1 MLEGNLD
8 FLKDIKYEN
17 ITTCA
22 EVCFIIFVYD
32 EILVVCL
39 YSIEPYLLSVSEED
53 VGPQDDLDLIESQ
66 RRNAKSKH
74 LVE

>member
-22 EVCFIIFVYD
+22 EVSFIIFIYD
-32 EILVVCL
+32 QIFVVCF
-39 YSIEPYLLSVSEED
+39 YPIEPYLLNVSEED
-53 VGPQDDLDLIESQ
+53 MCS
-66 RRNAKSKH
+66 
-74 LVE
+74 